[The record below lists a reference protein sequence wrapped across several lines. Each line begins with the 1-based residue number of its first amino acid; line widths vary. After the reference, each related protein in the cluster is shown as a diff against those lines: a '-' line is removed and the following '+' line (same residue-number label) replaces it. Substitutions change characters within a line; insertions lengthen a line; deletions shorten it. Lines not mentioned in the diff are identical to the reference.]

1 MPWLQVTRSAGTS
14 GLALPGQSKV
24 AGTAWPPGAMA
35 ALGVVCLLLGA
46 ASWPSASALGEEF
59 WPGQSAADIL
69 SGAASRRRY
78 ARVRAFGGAR
88 GAGRRTRP
96 LDTRGSPAVGR
107 REGQARGSRG
117 PDSEVERAGSDESPA
132 VLLARNPVSTRM
144 LGVPCSERGPCAS
157 CGRRTD
163 PVRAGCGDGR
173 PAPPGRAVT
182 FIGSSGGC
190 GGRQR
195 REGCPRR
202 GSLLWT
208 GRRFSA
214 CVRDP

>member
-1 MPWLQVTRSAGTS
+1 MPWLQVTRSASTS

-78 ARVRAFGGAR
+78 ARVRAFSGAR

-117 PDSEVERAGSDESPA
+117 LDSEVRAGW
-132 VLLARNPVSTRM
+132 
-144 LGVPCSERGPCAS
+144 
-157 CGRRTD
+157 
-163 PVRAGCGDGR
+163 
-173 PAPPGRAVT
+173 
-182 FIGSSGGC
+182 F
-190 GGRQR
+190 
-195 REGCPRR
+195 
-202 GSLLWT
+202 
-208 GRRFSA
+208 
-214 CVRDP
+214 

>member
-88 GAGRRTRP
+88 GG
-96 LDTRGSPAVGR
+96 G
-107 REGQARGSRG
+107 RG
-117 PDSEVERAGSDESPA
+117 PWTPGAAQLWVGVRGRPGVRGARTQRSERAGSDEGPA

-195 REGCPRR
+195 REGDPRR